1 MTTALTMPGGAMSPA
16 SQRTGPRPPP
26 RQPPDR
32 AQLRTT
38 IAEHRRQ
45 LAELEASLV
54 AECEEAA
61 VRGHRHRVDPQ
72 DRETWDRAT
81 WGRYLAA
88 ATRLEPRYG
97 RRMVDL
103 HRTIERLTRLAEH
116 GVGP

>member
-1 MTTALTMPGGAMSPA
+1 MGTALVMAHGAVSPM
-16 SQRTGPRPPP
+16 PP
-26 RQPPDR
+26 RTNPLTPPETALDR
-32 AQLRTT
+32 AKLLTSV
-38 IAEHRRQ
+38 AEHRRQ

-54 AECEEAA
+54 AECEDAA

-97 RRMVDL
+97 KRMVDL
-103 HRTIERLTRLAEH
+103 HRAIERLTRLAEH